1 MESFKRGQ
9 IMKSYIVTWRIE
21 LNAKTP
27 LEAAK
32 TAQKIQ
38 QDPNSTAT
46 IYEVAEDFDLT
57 NHEEKS

>member
-1 MESFKRGQ
+1 
-9 IMKSYIVTWRIE
+9 MKSYIVTWRIE

-38 QDPNSTAT
+38 QNLNSTAT

-57 NHEEKS
+57 NEEQEDERYNCNT